1 MHVGY
6 AWRLCMMIM
15 HGDYAWRLYNTRR
28 KRVKNSRRIE
38 AIGLNPTNFFNK
50 IKKYFYLI

>member
-6 AWRLCMMIM
+6 AWRLCMTIM

-28 KRVKNSRRIE
+28 KRVKNSRRIG
-38 AIGLNPTNFFNK
+38 AIGLNPTDLINK
-50 IKKYFYLI
+50 AK